1 MAARGWRLLLG
12 LSVGAAIPRFLRRT
26 LLTTAGPFLAQSE
39 VEALD
44 FPPLPEVADCHGRQV
59 RVLQMVGAGAQGA
72 VFKAQVKGEDQLAV
86 LKVSRGS
93 SAASVSRECAILRQ
107 LRQIPSVV
115 RCLEE
120 CLISGRQSILLSPF
134 FADAVQMTSSSKLP
148 EGLELRR
155 LSSFLGSAFALLQA
169 EVAQAD
175 LQVLQKKDGE
185 LLWIDFTEAKVRSED
200 PEQFEVAARNFV
212 SEVFTLI
219 PLTSRDVAIS
229 VLASL
234 CSKGPGVYSY
244 LWAELPWNE
253 DGEVAELQPC
263 YI

>member
-1 MAARGWRLLLG
+1 MFLYKSRFTAPPGRPMKVGPTRPLDVAPETPVPMDFEHLD
-12 LSVGAAIPRFLRRT
+12 LSVSRV
-26 LLTTAGPFLAQSE
+26 TT
-39 VEALD
+39 
-44 FPPLPEVADCHGRQV
+44 
-59 RVLQMVGAGAQGA
+59 
-72 VFKAQVKGEDQLAV
+72 
-86 LKVSRGS
+86 
-93 SAASVSRECAILRQ
+93 AASVSRECAILRQ
-107 LRQIPSVV
+107 LRQIPDVV

-120 CLISGRQSILLSPF
+120 CLISDRQSILLSPF
-134 FADAVQMTSSSKLP
+134 FADAVQMTSSSKISEP
-148 EGLELRR
+148 SELHR
-155 LSSFLGSAFALLQA
+155 LSAFLGSAFALLQA
-169 EVAQAD
+169 EVAVSD
-175 LQVLQKKDGE
+175 VQVLQKKDGE

-219 PLTSRDVAIS
+219 PPSSRHLAIN

-234 CSKGPGVYSY
+234 CSKGPGAYSY